1 MITVFPPYEAPEA
14 DHALHLCEH
23 LADNGVEMHVI
34 AQKGCVIPSNPRI
47 TVYPVIRKWSWQGLP
62 NLIWLIR
69 HCSPDAVLLM
79 YIGWIYN
86 DHPMVTFVPTI
97 AKALLP
103 LVPVVT
109 LFEDRY
115 GAHPEHTS
123 IVARAVRKGVSRWAG
138 QHDVDWEFGTL
149 LRDSNRL
156 IVVSE
161 RTRVAL
167 AERFPGV
174 NSKSVLIPCPAIMP
188 ISSQEDGKVRRLKRA
203 SLELKD
209 DEFLIAYFGYI
220 YPGKGVETLLK
231 AFQIVNGQR
240 RPVRLILIGGVLKG
254 PSYYQ
259 KIQAMPKELGIENKV
274 IWTGEY
280 AWDSEEASRC
290 LRAADICVL
299 PYDKGVCIHNSSL
312 AGACAH
318 GLPIITT
325 EGTGMESLF
334 IHESNVFLCPPQNPE
349 ALALAMETLM
359 ANPELRQRLSMGA
372 GELAKE
378 WFSWE
383 KAVERTV
390 ETLRVSNVGPS
401 ERETT

>member
-1 MITVFPPYEAPEA
+1 M
-14 DHALHLCEH
+14 
-23 LADNGVEMHVI
+23 
-34 AQKGCVIPSNPRI
+34 
-47 TVYPVIRKWSWQGLP
+47 RKWSWPELP
-62 NLIWLIR
+62 KLVRFIR
-69 HCSPDAVLLM
+69 RCSPDAVLLV

-86 DHPMVTFVPTI
+86 DHPMVTFLPTV

-103 LVPVVT
+103 RVPFVT

-115 GAHPEHTS
+115 GAHPEHKS
-123 IVARAVRKGVSRWAG
+123 IAARAVRKVVTGWAG
-138 QHDVDWEFGTL
+138 QHDVDYEFGTL

-161 RTRVAL
+161 RSRAVL

-188 ISSQEDGKVRRLKRA
+188 ISSEDDGKTRRQKRT

-220 YPGKGVETLLK
+220 YPGKGVESLLK

-240 RPVRLILIGGVLKG
+240 RPVRLILIGGVLKR

-259 KIQAMPKELGIENKV
+259 KIQAMPKELGVENKV
-274 IWTGEY
+274 ILTGEY
-280 AWDSEEASRC
+280 TWDSEEASRC

-299 PYDKGVCIHNSSL
+299 PFDRGVCVHHSSL

-325 EGTGMESLF
+325 QGIDMEPLF
-334 IHESNVFLCPPQNPE
+334 KHMSNVFLCPPQNPE
-349 ALALAMETLM
+349 ALAQAMETLM

-372 GELAKE
+372 DELAQE

-390 ETLRVSNVGPS
+390 ETLRVGGAAPS
-401 ERETT
+401 KLDPT